1 MHVFVRDLIH
11 TSDMTHSYMC
21 HDLFTYVCHGSFSGV
36 TCLMCN
42 VWRVHVTYVWQ
53 DSSIHVTWL
62 IHICDRTHPYVWH
75 DSFIHET
82 WLIHMCDMTHSYMK
96 YDLFICV
103 TWLIHTWNMTYSY
116 VWHDSFILEIWL
128 IHMCDM
134 THSYMKYDL
143 FICVTS
149 LMHMFE
155 RGLRVTCNLFICDIN
170 VTWLIHTCDMTSH
183 MCVVTRYYVLCVTCD
198 VWHVTCSYLWR
209 MWCGSFIYVT
219 RLVSLCVPWLNH
231 MCDVTHLYVWRSR
244 VSWSVWRVACNSF
257 ICVTWILILR
267 VPWHNHMWSVTHS

>member
-1 MHVFVRDLIH
+1 
-11 TSDMTHSYMC
+11 MTHSHMC
-21 HDLFTYVCHGSFSGV
+21 VMARFQVWHVLCV
-36 TCLMCN
+36 TCDVFM
-42 VWRVHVTYVWQ
+42 WHT
-53 DSSIHVTWL
+53 
-62 IHICDRTHPYVWH
+62 CDRTHPYMWH
-75 DSFIHET
+75 DSSIYVT
-82 WLIHMCDMTHSYMK
+82 GLIHMCDMTHSYMK
-96 YDLFICV
+96 HDLFICV

-116 VWHDSFILEIWL
+116 VWHDSFIHEIWL

-134 THSYMKYDL
+134 THSYLKYDL
-143 FICVTS
+143 FICVTWLIHTWNMTYSCVTS